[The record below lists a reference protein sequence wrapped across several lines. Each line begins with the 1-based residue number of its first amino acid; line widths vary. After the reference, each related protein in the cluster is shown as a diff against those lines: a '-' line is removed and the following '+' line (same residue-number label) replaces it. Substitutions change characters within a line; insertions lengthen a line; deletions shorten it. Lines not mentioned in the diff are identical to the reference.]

1 MKIDIILNAGATID
15 QVAEL
20 GLLAEQN
27 GIHRLWASSFAGAR
41 DPFITLAGLARE
53 SRAIGIGLMPL
64 SPYEMQPLKIS
75 DALLTLNELCDGRAA
90 ILIGGLGQS
99 GARAM
104 GIKPEKRVRAVR
116 ECVEILKNASSGA
129 PLNYEGEMYR
139 TGNYHPYWAKARPPL
154 IYVAASEPQMLKM
167 AGRVAD
173 GVMWSDVT
181 VDRMDQQLEPIWDG
195 MTSVSKPREDIYI
208 NNFMAWHVRKNKDE
222 ARREAKQELVW
233 RGLLQKRYTSSFLT
247 EEESEFVETKWGA
260 FLQAFL
266 NKSDEIEGVPDAI
279 VDALVDNLTFTGD
292 FDDVDHVIDELKAYE
307 AAGLDEI
314 ALKLHGEPAGSIKL
328 LGERVIPGFREK

>member
-1 MKIDIILNAGATID
+1 MKIDIIINAGATLD
-15 QVAEL
+15 EVAEL
-20 GLLAEQN
+20 GLLAEKN

-41 DPFITLAGLARE
+41 DPFITLSGLARE
-53 SRAIGIGLMPL
+53 SRIIGLGVMPL

-104 GIKPEKRVRAVR
+104 GIRPHKRVRAVR
-116 ECVEILKNASSGA
+116 ECVEILKNTSSGA
-129 PLNYEGEMYR
+129 PLTYDGEMYR
-139 TGNYHPYWAKARPPL
+139 TGNYYPSWARSRPPL
-154 IYVAASEPQMLKM
+154 IYIAASEPQMLKM

-173 GVMWSDVT
+173 GVMLSDVT
-181 VDRMDQQLEPIWDG
+181 LARMDGQLEPIWDG
-195 MTSVSKPREDIYI
+195 MTTVSKPRADFYI
-208 NNFMAWHVRKNKDE
+208 NNFMAWHIRKNKDD

-233 RGLLQKRYTSSFLT
+233 RGLLQKRYTSEFLM
-247 EEESEFVETKWGA
+247 EEESEFVESKWGA

-266 NKSDEIEGVPDAI
+266 NKTDVIEGVPDAI

-292 FDDVDHVIDELKAYE
+292 FDDVDRVVDELKAYE
-307 AAGLDEI
+307 AAGLNEI
-314 ALKLHGEPAGSIKL
+314 ALKLHGEPAQSIEV
-328 LGERVIPGFREK
+328 LGGQVVPALSEN